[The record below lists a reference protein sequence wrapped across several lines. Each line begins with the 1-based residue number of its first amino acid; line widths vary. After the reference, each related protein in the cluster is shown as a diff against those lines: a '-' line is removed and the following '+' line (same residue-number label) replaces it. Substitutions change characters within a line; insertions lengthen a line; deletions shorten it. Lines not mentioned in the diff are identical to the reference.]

1 MPDPTGGLISAGIG
15 LIGSSMQADAA
26 TDAAQTAADASRFK
40 PFGVTTR
47 FGKSGFQYDA
57 AGNPIGGGY
66 QVAPDVAAMREY
78 MLNNAGQS
86 LGQFGQ
92 ALSQQP
98 FLNQQA
104 QGLMNLGS
112 QYLAQS
118 PQQAASQWMSQQ
130 QGLLQPARD
139 QAYGRMQQNLFN
151 TGRGGL
157 AVSQGGSLGAAN
169 PEAQAYYNA
178 LAQQDAQ
185 LAAQAQQAGQAQT
198 TFGAGL
204 LGTGMQVQRE
214 GYNTQ
219 QQALA
224 PWQTAFKGAQM
235 AESSGQG
242 ALDIGSSLGAQQSS
256 SGANAAQYLAA
267 QGISPVG
274 TTLMNMAQTP
284 GLFSGGYNPAQWSN
298 PGANTGGFYPYGGS
312 AFDVGNVS

>member
-1 MPDPTGGLISAGIG
+1 MPDPTGGLISAGVG

-26 TDAAQTAADASRFK
+26 TSAAQTAADASRFK

-47 FGKSGFQYDA
+47 FGRSGFTYDA
-57 AGNPIGGGY
+57 AGNVVGGGY
-66 QVAPDVAAMREY
+66 QAAPDVAAMRE
-78 MLNNAGQS
+78 
-86 LGQFGQ
+86 
-92 ALSQQP
+92 
-98 FLNQQA
+98 
-104 QGLMNLGS
+104 GLMNMAGGQLGQVNQARAWSDALGGNAQMLGQLGS
-112 QYLAQS
+112 QYISES
-118 PQQAASQWMSQQ
+118 PQAAAQKWMTQQ